1 MQAPNICWI
10 QLLTWGFAASIF
22 VSLYFGLLVWQKMQV
37 ADVTLSPDTLPG
49 TSWLFLRQDWGL
61 KGTEP
66 FLSSTTGMTW
76 LRISDSK
83 PVSSLKSLL
92 KIHLDG
98 KLLLKSIIRAIWKHF
113 IHSIIIIILWWA
125 VLHNFLTFL
134 SKTMNR
140 LIDNENK
147 RLLQP
152 YWKVCDSVLS
162 RVFNLTWVLTG
173 LRLDWDY

>member
-1 MQAPNICWI
+1 MRFCYFY
-10 QLLTWGFAASIF
+10 LCIF
-22 VSLYFGLLVWQKMQV
+22 VFWTSSLTENASCRRHIEPWHIARNLLAVPQ
-37 ADVTLSPDTLPG
+37 AR
-49 TSWLFLRQDWGL
+49 LRT
-61 KGTEP
+61 KGDRAFSVEHHYY
-66 FLSSTTGMTW
+66 GMTW

-83 PVSSLKSLL
+83 LVSSLKSLL
-92 KIHLDG
+92 KIHFDG

-125 VLHNFLTFL
+125 VFHNFLTFL